1 MRRVTNLYEIMKTT
15 SVKLAIF
22 FLFGYITCSAQTVS
36 TQTDTLTY
44 QSISRFQRTM
54 DRITSSPAYQMT
66 YVGIPLIAA
75 GLIIKSEDDHFR
87 SLRNDYLPVFKQHY
101 DDYLQYLPAI
111 AMLGMKT
118 GGIQGRS
125 SWGRMIVSDAFSVA
139 IMASVVG
146 VAKGQTN
153 VTRPDG
159 SNRHSF
165 PSGHTA
171 TAFMTATMMSKEYG
185 ARSPWYSVGAYSVAT
200 ATGLTRMVNNK
211 HWLSDV
217 LVGAGVGIISTEL
230 GYYLADLL
238 FKEKGIH
245 RFSSTESFD
254 RMHNPSFFG
263 VYLGFNIAPNTYQ
276 LNDNSSLK
284 LSSGSNAGLE
294 GAWFL
299 NPYIGIGG
307 RFSAGNRGVILN
319 EEAQNESLD
328 FISTYAGAYV
338 SYPLTSRLLIGSK
351 LLAGYTHLSTCR
363 LAAFTIGKKGGVG
376 LGTGASLTFLAK
388 ENLGVKL
395 FLDYNLLPSTI
406 PSNKKCTQI
415 LTLGSSVSVAF

>member
-1 MRRVTNLYEIMKTT
+1 M
-15 SVKLAIF
+15 KLAIL
-22 FLFGYITCSAQTVS
+22 FLFCCITCSAQTAS
-36 TQTDTLTY
+36 TQTDTLNY
-44 QSISRFQRTM
+44 KSISHFQRTM
-54 DRITSSPAYQMT
+54 DRITSSRAYQMT

-87 SLRNDYLPVFKQHY
+87 SLRNDYLPIFNQRY
-101 DDYLQYLPAI
+101 DDYLQYLPAMV
-111 AMLGMKT
+111 MLGMKI
-118 GGIQGRS
+118 GGVQGRS
-125 SWGRMIVSDAFSVA
+125 SWGRMIVSDAFSIA

-146 VAKGQTN
+146 VVKGQTN
-153 VTRPDG
+153 VMRPDG
-159 SNRHSF
+159 SSRHSF

-171 TAFMTATMMSKEYG
+171 TAFMAATMMSKEYG
-185 ARSPWYSVGAYSVAT
+185 ARSPWYSIGAYSVAT
-200 ATGLTRMVNNK
+200 ATGLTRMANNK

-263 VYLGFNIAPNTYQ
+263 VYLGFNVAPGTYQ

-284 LSSGSNAGLE
+284 LSSGSNAGVE

-307 RFSAGNRGVILN
+307 RFSAGNMGVILN
-319 EEAQNESLD
+319 KEAQNESLD
-328 FISTYAGAYV
+328 LISGYTGAYV

-351 LLAGYTHLSTCR
+351 LLAGYNHFSTCKLST
-363 LAAFTIGKKGGVG
+363 FTIGGKGGVG
-376 LGTGASLTFLAK
+376 LVTGGSLTFLAK

-395 FLDYNLLPSTI
+395 FLDYNLLPSAM

-415 LTLGSSVSVAF
+415 LSLGSSVSVAF